1 MPEEGSTTG
10 WVAFGRI
17 TAGPC
22 TKLGSGVY
30 EGMELVSVGNF
41 DVLYTEAFDAHWRD
55 VFQVLLAWTND
66 WQAAEDL
73 TQETFLRL
81 WRHRDRIDW
90 DQPMLP
96 WLLVAGRRLAT
107 DRFRALRRHFAVAP
121 VAQFQQDGQLER
133 WLDVQS
139 ALAVLSPLERTSV
152 VPTAFVG
159 ISTDE
164 TARILDTTPGAVRS
178 AMSRA
183 RTKLGEA

>member
-1 MPEEGSTTG
+1 MPGSTRACR
-10 WVAFGRI
+10 VAFGRI

-30 EGMELVSVGNF
+30 EGMELVSAGNF
-41 DVLYTEAFDAHWRD
+41 DVLYAAAFDEHWRD

-73 TQETFLRL
+73 TQETFLRP

-90 DQPMLP
+90 DQRILP
-96 WLLVAGRRLAT
+96 WLLVTGRRLAT

-121 VAQFQQDGQLER
+121 ANQFQQDGQLDR

-152 VPTAFVG
+152 VLTAFLG
-159 ISTDE
+159 FSNDE
-164 TARILDTTPGAVRS
+164 AARILDTTPGAVRS

-183 RTKLGEA
+183 RTKLGDA

>member
-1 MPEEGSTTG
+1 
-10 WVAFGRI
+10 
-17 TAGPC
+17 
-22 TKLGSGVY
+22 
-30 EGMELVSVGNF
+30 MELVSVGDL
-41 DVLYTEAFDAHWRD
+41 DVLYATLFDAHWRD

-66 WQAAEDL
+66 WPAAEDL

-81 WRHRDRIDW
+81 WRHRDRSDW
-90 DQPMLP
+90 QEPILP
-96 WLLVAGRRLAT
+96 WLLGAGRRLAT

-121 VAQFQQDGQLER
+121 AVQFHDDGQLER

-152 VPTAFVG
+152 VLTAFLG
-159 ISTDE
+159 LSNDE
-164 TARILDTTPGAVRS
+164 TARVLDTTPGAVRS